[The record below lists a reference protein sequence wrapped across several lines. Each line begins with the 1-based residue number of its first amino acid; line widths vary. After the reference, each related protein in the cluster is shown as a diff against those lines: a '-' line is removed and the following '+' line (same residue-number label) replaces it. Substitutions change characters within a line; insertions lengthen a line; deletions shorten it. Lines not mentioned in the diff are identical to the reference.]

1 MKSPF
6 IKYIIAS
13 LLFFIISSIIIILIF
28 SFDEYKNLL
37 FMKEFRYIILILL
50 ITLALLFMKFGRYEI
65 TFFYF
70 LNIFIA
76 ITTLIFSIVYK

>member
-1 MKSPF
+1 
-6 IKYIIAS
+6 
-13 LLFFIISSIIIILIF
+13 
-28 SFDEYKNLL
+28 
-37 FMKEFRYIILILL
+37 MKEFRYIILILL